1 VFGVLMMKSAF
12 SESNDEFRDLSSSA
26 SYDFCAAEHLYGIR
40 YTAANRAIGDPVLA
54 ANNVPIL

>member
-1 VFGVLMMKSAF
+1 MMKSAF